1 MGEHLVGFIAQ
12 SFVTTLGVKENVVSR
27 TQAQNHILMCEK
39 NIAVD
44 AKLLS
49 IIIVF
54 LFWCL
59 FCLCQNRKRCNSPV
73 GLEVVFLGGCQ
84 TNMKLVT
91 IEHSTCFF
99 VRIKIICHER
109 ERKTEYFGLFGKVCF
124 ACPEMLERTQWKK
137 AHEAANA

>member
-1 MGEHLVGFIAQ
+1 MGEHLVGFMAQ

-39 NIAVD
+39 NIAAD

-59 FCLCQNRKRCNSPV
+59 FCLCQKRKRCNFPV
-73 GLEVVFLGGCQ
+73 GLEVVFWVDA
-84 TNMKLVT
+84 KP
-91 IEHSTCFF
+91 I
-99 VRIKIICHER
+99 
-109 ERKTEYFGLFGKVCF
+109 
-124 ACPEMLERTQWKK
+124 
-137 AHEAANA
+137 

>member
-39 NIAVD
+39 NMAAD

-59 FCLCQNRKRCNSPV
+59 FCLCQKRKRCNFPV

-91 IEHSTCFF
+91 IEHMFF
-99 VRIKIICHER
+99 AHIKIICHEH
-109 ERKTEYFGLFGKVCF
+109 ERKTEYFGLFGLKGLFC
-124 ACPEMLERTQWKK
+124 MSR
-137 AHEAANA
+137 NARKNSVEESA